1 MLTNP
6 CLQLFWFFYV
16 PYNSEHCWTWA
27 NWPTERKDSCVCF
40 FFLKFDALTQKA
52 WKCVRSCFWWVK
64 SFWHWKHMFCICFI
78 FFLSLLIHHVNPQSG
93 TYFVNEMNG
102 KNPHEMKKRRK
113 KKYVIG
119 SGIFIS
125 NFTTRNIMH
134 NGNVFEKTLPTNA
147 NCCCSKDFPLLF
159 IFPNSFSNKIRSAMW
174 WLSYKLCADCNV
186 KNLTAKKNQSREVIH
201 WMVIINDH
209 LISLNFPFEIYRSC
223 LFLVF
228 IAVSRATFNQ
238 KFIWTRKP

>member
-1 MLTNP
+1 MKWMAKT
-6 CLQLFWFFYV
+6 
-16 PYNSEHCWTWA
+16 
-27 NWPTERKDSCVCF
+27 
-40 FFLKFDALTQKA
+40 
-52 WKCVRSCFWWVK
+52 
-64 SFWHWKHMFCICFI
+64 HMRWREE
-78 FFLSLLIHHVNPQSG
+78 G
-93 TYFVNEMNG
+93 
-102 KNPHEMKKRRK
+102 K

-134 NGNVFEKTLPTNA
+134 NGNVFVKTLPTSA

-159 IFPNSFSNKIRSAMW
+159 IFPNSFSNEIRSAMW
-174 WLSYKLCADCNV
+174 WLSYKLRTDLNV

-228 IAVSRATFNQ
+228 IAVQHSTKNLFEHASHKCATESQ
-238 KFIWTRKP
+238 RSHKKWR